1 MPLGPA
7 RHRLPRWLDVV
18 GVGNVVLTLVLVP
31 IGILIVLEP
40 VNGGDPVAVIL
51 VVLAV
56 LTLLGFRRAPG
67 TSAVVAA
74 VLVLLVQLLAGP
86 LVTCAVMFPVMCA
99 MAYQLA
105 AHAAGASLVVGTVGL
120 VGLGVVETLLDPVL
134 GLGAGIFMVGVLA
147 GFAFA
152 GILLRSRAA
161 LAESLR
167 QRTVELTHK
176 RERTA
181 ELAVAADRTRIGT
194 DLEAVIGPHLGAIAE
209 AAEAGQKTVGTGLA
223 SSTIDSLARVESEG
237 RATLAGMRR
246 VVGMVQDAPTT
257 PLPGVG
263 DLDDL
268 LRRATVGDARLT
280 SVGPPR
286 PYSPYVELCA
296 YRIVEQL
303 LATLSD
309 LPRAQIDVVVRF
321 EPDCLRITMGGPPAE
336 STAVAAS
343 EPDLVAARSDR
354 AVTVQVALEA
364 ARARAAAVGGTVVAT
379 SRAGW
384 REIDVV
390 LPVPSAV
397 R

>member
-1 MPLGPA
+1 MPLGPT

-18 GVGNVVLTLVLVP
+18 GVGNLVLTLVLVP
-31 IGILIVLEP
+31 IGVLVVLEP
-40 VNGGDPVAVIL
+40 VNGGGPVAVVL
-51 VVLAV
+51 VALAV
-56 LTLLGFRRAPG
+56 STLLGFRRAPAA
-67 TSAVVAA
+67 SAVLAA

-86 LVTCAVMFPVMCA
+86 LVTCAAMFPVMCA

-105 AHAAGASLVVGTVGL
+105 AHAGGPQLAVGSAGVVA
-120 VGLGVVETLLDPVL
+120 LGVVETLLDPAL
-134 GLGAGIFMVGVLA
+134 GLGAGIFIAGVLA

-161 LAESLR
+161 LAETLR
-167 QRTVELTHK
+167 RRTVELTHQ

-194 DLEAVIGPHLGAIAE
+194 DLEAAIGPHLRTIAA
-209 AAEAGQKTVGTGLA
+209 AAERGQVTVEQGQVAQTVDA
-223 SSTIDSLARVESEG
+223 LARVEAEG

-257 PLPGVG
+257 PLPGLG

-268 LRRATVGDARLT
+268 LHRATVGDARLT
-280 SVGPPR
+280 IVGPPR

-336 STAVAAS
+336 STAVTP
-343 EPDLVAARSDR
+343 EPGVVAARSDR
-354 AVTVQVALEA
+354 AVTVQVALDA
-364 ARARAAAVGGTVVAT
+364 ARARAAAVGGTVVAR
-379 SRAGW
+379 SPAGW

-390 LPVPSAV
+390 LPGVSAV